1 MMSPQKIYLA
11 GPEVFLADAVAVG
24 ARKKILC
31 EKFGFV
37 GLFPL
42 DNEFF
47 GENIDEKIFAA
58 NVALMRQADAG
69 IFNLSPFR
77 GVNADPGTAFELG
90 YFTALAKPTFAYT
103 HHADDHFDR
112 VSKSFGVH
120 AMPGGQHC
128 DASGLLIENFGN
140 ADNLMLDAALKAQR
154 RAIQRPTSPRPDDF
168 AGFCDCLRQARLHF
182 GF

>member
-1 MMSPQKIYLA
+1 MANPRIYLA
-11 GPEVFLADAVAVG
+11 GPEVFLPDAVAVG
-24 ARKKILC
+24 ARKKALC
-31 EKFGFV
+31 AEFGFI

-42 DNEFF
+42 DNAFS
-47 GENIDEKIFAA
+47 GENIDEQIFAA

-90 YFTALAKPTFAYT
+90 FFTALAKPTFAYT
-103 HHADDHFDR
+103 NHAEDHFDR
-112 VSKSFGVH
+112 VAKSFGAH
-120 AMPGGQHC
+120 PTPEGAHC

-140 ADNLMLDAALKAQR
+140 ADNLMLDAALKAQGR
-154 RAIQRPTSPRPDDF
+154 VLQRPVTSRPDDLS
-168 AGFCDCLRQARLHF
+168 GFCNCLRQARLHF

>member
-1 MMSPQKIYLA
+1 MSPPKIYLA
-11 GPEVFLADAVAVG
+11 GPEVFLPDAVAIG
-24 ARKKILC
+24 AQKKILC
-31 EKFGFV
+31 AEFGFV

-42 DNEFF
+42 DHELS

-90 YFTALAKPTFAYT
+90 FFTALGKPTFAYT
-103 HHADDHFDR
+103 QHADDHFER

-120 AMPGGQHC
+120 VTPEGQHC

-140 ADNLMLDAALKAQR
+140 ADNLMLDAALKAQGR
-154 RAIQRPTSPRPDDF
+154 VLQRPTSSRSGELS
-168 AGFCDCLRQARLHF
+168 GFCDCLRQARHYF
-182 GF
+182 GC

>member
-1 MMSPQKIYLA
+1 MRTPPPKIYLA
-11 GPEVFLADAVAVG
+11 GPEVFLPDAAAIG
-24 ARKKILC
+24 TRKKRLC
-31 EKFGFV
+31 EDFGFV

-42 DNEFF
+42 DHELS
-47 GENIDEKIFAA
+47 GEKLDEKIFAA

-103 HHADDHFDR
+103 HHAEDHFER
-112 VSKSFGVH
+112 VSKAFG
-120 AMPGGQHC
+120 ARATPGGAHC

-140 ADNLMLDAALKAQR
+140 ADNLMLDAALKAQGR
-154 RAIQRPTSPRPDDF
+154 VLQRPTSSRIDDLS
-168 AGFCDCLRQARLHF
+168 GFCDCLRQARLY
-182 GF
+182 

>member
-1 MMSPQKIYLA
+1 MSQPRIYLA
-11 GPEVFLADAVAVG
+11 GPEVFLPNAVEIG

-31 EKFGFV
+31 EELGFV
-37 GLFPL
+37 GFFPL
-42 DNEFF
+42 DTEFS
-47 GENIDEKIFAA
+47 GENIDKKIFAA

-90 YFTALAKPTFAYT
+90 FFTALGKPTFAYT
-103 HHADDHFDR
+103 HHAENHFDR
-112 VSKSFGVH
+112 VSKSFGFHVT
-120 AMPGGQHC
+120 PEGEHC

-154 RAIQRPTSPRPDDF
+154 RAIQRPTSSRPDDLS
-168 AGFCDCLRQARLHF
+168 GFCDCLRQARLHF

>member
-1 MMSPQKIYLA
+1 MSPRKIYLA
-11 GPEVFLADAVAVG
+11 GPEVFLADAIAVG

-31 EKFGFV
+31 EEFGFV

-42 DNEFF
+42 DNELS

-90 YFTALAKPTFAYT
+90 FFTALGKPTFAYT
-103 HHADDHFDR
+103 QHAENHFER
-112 VSKSFGVH
+112 VSKSFGAH
-120 AMPGGQHC
+120 ATPEGDYC

-154 RAIQRPTSPRPDDF
+154 RAIQRPTSPRPDDLS
-168 AGFCDCLRQARLHF
+168 GFCDCLRQARLHF
-182 GF
+182 GL

>member
-1 MMSPQKIYLA
+1 MANPRIYLA
-11 GPEVFLADAVAVG
+11 GPEVFLPDAVAVG
-24 ARKKILC
+24 ARKKALC
-31 EKFGFV
+31 AEFGFI

-42 DNEFF
+42 DNEFS
-47 GENIDEKIFAA
+47 GENLDEKIFAA

-90 YFTALAKPTFAYT
+90 FFTALEKPTFAYT
-103 HHADDHFDR
+103 QHAEDHFDR
-112 VSKSFGVH
+112 VAKSFGAHVT
-120 AMPGGQHC
+120 PEGEHC

-154 RAIQRPTSPRPDDF
+154 RVIQRPTSSRPDDLT
-168 AGFCDCLRQARLHF
+168 GFRDCLRQARRHF

>member
-1 MMSPQKIYLA
+1 MPRIYLA
-11 GPEVFLADAVAVG
+11 GPEVFLPDAVAVG
-24 ARKKILC
+24 ARKKALC
-31 EKFGFV
+31 AEFGFI

-42 DNEFF
+42 DTEFS

-103 HHADDHFDR
+103 NDAADHFDR
-112 VSKSFGVH
+112 VAKSFGAH
-120 AMPGGQHC
+120 ATPGGEHC
-128 DASGLLIENFGN
+128 DAAGLLIENFGN
-140 ADNLMLDAALKAQR
+140 ADNLMLDAALKAQG
-154 RAIQRPTSPRPDDF
+154 RALQRPTSSRPDDLS
-168 AGFCDCLRQARLHF
+168 GFRDCLRQARLHF

>member
-1 MMSPQKIYLA
+1 MPNPRIYLA
-11 GPEVFLADAVAVG
+11 GPEVFLPDAVAVG

-31 EKFGFV
+31 AEFGFI

-42 DNEFF
+42 DNAFS

-103 HHADDHFDR
+103 HHAEDHFER
-112 VSKSFGVH
+112 VSKSFGARVT
-120 AMPGGQHC
+120 PEGEYC
-128 DASGLLIENFGN
+128 DAAGLLIENFGN

-154 RAIQRPTSPRPDDF
+154 RAIQRPVSSRLDDLS
-168 AGFCDCLRQARLHF
+168 GFCDCLRQARLHF

>member
-1 MMSPQKIYLA
+1 MSPQKIYLA

-31 EKFGFV
+31 EEFGFV

-42 DNEFF
+42 DNEFS

-90 YFTALAKPTFAYT
+90 FFTALAKPTFAYT
-103 HHADDHFDR
+103 HHAEDHFDR

-120 AMPGGQHC
+120 LTPEGAHC

-140 ADNLMLDAALKAQR
+140 ADNLMLDAALKAQG
-154 RAIQRPTSPRPDDF
+154 RAIQRPTLSAPRRF
-168 AGFCDCLRQARLHF
+168 VRVL
-182 GF
+182 